1 MSYNEF
7 YIFLQSNKV
16 VMLQITFSPPSN
28 EVLSIECCITF
39 NSNEWIFFFFF
50 VNTKLNIPSMPKT
63 NATGPCSTCAFPAT
77 SSAAIFLTDWKR
89 TDQPEDINPL
99 ATSVRAAGLQSK
111 STMHN
116 SKCRQQCQA
125 TIKEKKKL

>member
-1 MSYNEF
+1 MGG
-7 YIFLQSNKV
+7 L
-16 VMLQITFSPPSN
+16 L
-28 EVLSIECCITF
+28 
-39 NSNEWIFFFFF
+39 FFF
-50 VNTKLNIPSMPKT
+50 VSTPN
-63 NATGPCSTCAFPAT
+63 STCHQCLKQIRLAHVVPAT
-77 SSAAIFLTDWKR
+77 FSAAIFLIDWKR

-125 TIKEKKKL
+125 TIKKALG